1 MSVERLH
8 FETAGEREHPPVIF
22 LHGFMGSAS
31 DWADIMGGLQNRFFC
46 IAVDLPG
53 HGRSVRLT
61 GDQVYSMEGTSAL
74 LEDVLRE
81 LDIDRSHVVGY
92 SMGGRLA
99 LYFAVHYEHRCRR
112 VVLESASPGLET
124 EAERRDRRG
133 VDEARAVRLETEE
146 YGRFIEEWYRQPL
159 FQTLQRRKDLLE
171 RMIASRMTNSP
182 REIARSLRGMGTGH
196 QPALWDVLEDVRA
209 PVLAVAGSLD
219 GRYAE
224 MAQRMA
230 VLMPKC
236 RAAII
241 PNAGH
246 NVHAEYPSAYTDLI
260 KDFLNQPA

>member
-1 MSVERLH
+1 MTAAKLH
-8 FETAGEREHPPVIF
+8 FETAGERGSPPVVL
-22 LHGFMGSAS
+22 LHGFMGSSS
-31 DWADIMGGLQNRFFC
+31 DWEKVIAGLEHRYFC

-53 HGRSVRLT
+53 HGRSIGLPD
-61 GDQVYSMEGTSAL
+61 DQVYTMEGASVL
-74 LEDVLRE
+74 LEDVLRK
-81 LDIDRSHVVGY
+81 LDIDRTHIIGY
-92 SMGGRLA
+92 SMGGRVA
-99 LYFAVHYEHRCRR
+99 LYFAVHFEHRCRK
-112 VVLESASPGLET
+112 VVLESASPGLES
-124 EAERRDRRG
+124 ESDRRNRRG
-133 VDEARAVRLETEE
+133 LDEARAVRLETEE

-159 FQTLQRRKDLLE
+159 FETLQRRKDLLE

-182 REIARSLRGMGTGH
+182 REIARSLRGMGTGR
-196 QPALWDVLEDVRA
+196 QPALWDVLGDIRA
-209 PVLAVAGSLD
+209 PVLAVAGALD

-224 MAQRMA
+224 IAQRMG